1 VQHQNPTK
9 TWSGITTRIFIARL
23 CACVS
28 DYTLCDVV
36 TQVVV
41 ASFKR
46 GHEGFPLCIQ
56 QSCITDLSIHYDLLM
71 RVYRMSVRPLKWATC
86 FDRLDLKSGKRTR

>member
-56 QSCITDLSIHYDLLM
+56 QSCITDLSIHYNLLM
-71 RVYRMSVRPLKWATC
+71 RCLSYVRSPFKMGNM
-86 FDRLDLKSGKRTR
+86 F